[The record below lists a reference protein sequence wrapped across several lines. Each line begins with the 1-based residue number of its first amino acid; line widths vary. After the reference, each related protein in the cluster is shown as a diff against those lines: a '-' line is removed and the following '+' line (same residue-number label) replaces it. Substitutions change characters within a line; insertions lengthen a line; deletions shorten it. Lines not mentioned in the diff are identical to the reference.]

1 MTIENTKKLSARFE
15 LMLVVGKSS
24 KYVSD
29 NESVYQ
35 CVSPGLCDLVK
46 VEGAKEP
53 LSQAPGQVAEIL
65 RLFSQGLS
73 LLPSVSKI
81 GSEAGQNMTGA
92 VKGTMKDFDVPNVRR
107 LSVCPN

>member
-1 MTIENTKKLSARFE
+1 MPARFE

-24 KYVSD
+24 KYVPD
-29 NESVYQ
+29 NEAVYQ
-35 CVSPGLCDLVK
+35 SVPPGLCDLVK

-81 GSEAGQNMTGA
+81 GSEATPNPGT
-92 VKGTMKDFDVPNVRR
+92 VKGTMKDYDVPNIRR